1 MIGQSYKWLEQEV
14 DLVKEKGLYRQLRT
28 ISPSDSSNKANV
40 DGVEYLMAS
49 SNNYLGL
56 AADKRLVD
64 AAITAMKKYGIGST
78 GSRLTTGNTNL
89 HEKLEKRI
97 ADFKKDE
104 AAIVFSSGYLA
115 NIGTVSSLAG
125 KGDVILSDQL
135 NHASIIDG
143 CRLSQA
149 KSMVYRHMDMKDL
162 REKLIY
168 SQHYKRKFIITDGVF
183 SMDGDIAPLGEI
195 KELAEK
201 YGAYVIVDD
210 AHSTGVLGKNGRGTA
225 DHLKVSVDVTV
236 GTFSKSIGTQ
246 GGFVTGSRSLID
258 YLRNKARSFIFQTA
272 LPPSTIAATLKSI
285 DIIESQP
292 ELQMDLQQKVHLLR
306 DELLGFGFDLR
317 GRETPI
323 FPIIIG
329 ETNKAMDFSK
339 RLEKDRIFAP
349 AIRPP
354 SVPYGG
360 SRIRMTIMATHTEQ
374 DIQQISKTFYKVG
387 KELEVI

>member
-1 MIGQSYKWLEQEV
+1 MIGKTHKWLDKEV
-14 DLVKEKGLYRQLRT
+14 DLIKEKGLYRQLRT
-28 ISPSDSSNKANV
+28 ISPSGSSNKANV

-56 AADKRLVD
+56 AKDRRLVD
-64 AAITAMKKYGIGST
+64 TAIKTLKSYGVGST

-89 HEKLEKRI
+89 HKKLEKRI
-97 ADFKKDE
+97 AAFKNDE

-115 NIGTVSSLAG
+115 NIGTLSSLAG
-125 KGDVILSDQL
+125 KEDVILSDQL

-143 CRLSQA
+143 CRLSHA
-149 KSMVYRHMDMKDL
+149 KSIIYRHVDMEDL

-183 SMDGDIAPLGEI
+183 SMDGNIAPLGEI

-201 YGAYVIVDD
+201 YGAYIIVDD
-210 AHSTGVLGKNGRGTA
+210 AHSTGVLGENGSGTA
-225 DHLKVSVDVTV
+225 DHLKVPVDVTV
-236 GTFSKSIGTQ
+236 GTFSKAIGTQ
-246 GGFVTGSRSLID
+246 GGFVTGSRALIN

-285 DIIESQP
+285 DIIESKL
-292 ELQMDLQQKVHLLR
+292 ELQMELQQKVHLLR
-306 DELLGFGFDLR
+306 DELLEFGFDLR
-317 GRETPI
+317 GGETPI

-329 ETNKAMDFSK
+329 NTNKTIDFSK
-339 RLEKDRIFAP
+339 RLEKEGIFAP

-354 SVPYGG
+354 SVPKGE
-360 SRIRMTIMATHTEQ
+360 SRIRLTIMATHTER
-374 DIQQISKTFYKVG
+374 DIQQISKAFYQVG